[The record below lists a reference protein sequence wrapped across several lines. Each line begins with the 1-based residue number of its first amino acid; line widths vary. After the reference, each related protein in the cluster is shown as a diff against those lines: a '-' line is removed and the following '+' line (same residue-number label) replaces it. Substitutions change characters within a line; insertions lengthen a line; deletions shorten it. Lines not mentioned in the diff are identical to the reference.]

1 MTRLQLTDRNV
12 LVTGGTRGIGRAIV
26 LTLAR
31 AGANVL
37 TCHRQENE
45 AASSLVRELKEIPGD
60 HHVVRADVG
69 DPAQVRRLLE
79 VARERYGS
87 LDAVVNNAGVISHIP
102 FEKLP
107 EDEWHRVLD
116 THLTAAYLVTQQA
129 LPLLGE
135 GASVVNIGSRVATV
149 GLPQRA
155 HYTAAKAGLI
165 GLTRSLCKELGG
177 RGIRVNMVDP
187 GVIETE
193 AAAELPPEQ
202 YEALQARYRALTSLG
217 RLGAPDEVADVVL
230 FLAGDL
236 SRYVTG
242 TALAVDGGI

>member
-1 MTRLQLTDRNV
+1 MTSAQLTDRNV

-31 AGANVL
+31 AGANVV

-45 AASSLVRELKEIPGD
+45 AASSLARELKEIPGE
-60 HHVVRADVG
+60 HQVIRADVG

-79 VARERYGS
+79 EAGARLGS

-107 EDEWHRVLD
+107 EEEWHRVID
-116 THLTAAYLVTQQA
+116 THLTAAYLVTQHA
-129 LPLLGE
+129 LPLLGQ

-177 RGIRVNMVDP
+177 RGVRVNMVDP

-230 FLAGDL
+230 FLVSDL

-242 TALAVDGGI
+242 TAIAVDGGI

>member
-1 MTRLQLTDRNV
+1 MTSVQLTDRNV
-12 LVTGGTRGIGRAIV
+12 LVTGGTRGIGRAIA

-45 AASSLVRELKEIPGD
+45 AASSLARELKEIPGE
-60 HHVVRADVG
+60 HHVIRADVG

-79 VARERYGS
+79 EARARYGS

-107 EDEWHRVLD
+107 EEEWHRVID
-116 THLTAAYLVTQQA
+116 THLTAAYLVTQHA
-129 LPLLGE
+129 LPLLGQ
-135 GASVVNIGSRVATV
+135 GASVVNVGSRVATV

-155 HYTAAKAGLI
+155 HYTAAKSGLI

-177 RGIRVNMVDP
+177 RGVRVNMVDP

-193 AAAELPPEQ
+193 AAAELPPDQ
-202 YEALQARYRALTSLG
+202 YEALQARYRSLTSLG
-217 RLGAPDEVADVVL
+217 RLGSPDEVADVVL
-230 FLAGDL
+230 FLVGDL

-242 TALAVDGGI
+242 AAIAVDGGI

>member
-1 MTRLQLTDRNV
+1 MTSVQLTDRNV
-12 LVTGGTRGIGRAIV
+12 LVTGGTRGIGRAIA

-45 AASSLVRELKEIPGD
+45 AASSLARELKEIPGE
-60 HHVVRADVG
+60 HHVIRADVG

-79 VARERYGS
+79 EARARYGS

-107 EDEWHRVLD
+107 EDEWHRVID
-116 THLTAAYLVTQQA
+116 THLTAAYLVTQHA
-129 LPLLGE
+129 LPLLGQ
-135 GASVVNIGSRVATV
+135 GASVVNVGSRVATV

-155 HYTAAKAGLI
+155 HYTAAKSGLI

-177 RGIRVNMVDP
+177 RGVRVNMVDP

-202 YEALQARYRALTSLG
+202 YEALQARYRSLTSLG
-217 RLGAPDEVADVVL
+217 RLGSPDEVADVVL
-230 FLAGDL
+230 FLVGDL

-242 TALAVDGGI
+242 AAIAVDGGI